1 VNFGEKKML
10 NIKNELLADLI
21 PETAA
26 NINGGQGEQGQGQ
39 QGGKED
45 KSKFNYSRYL
55 KALGIAYLSPPE
67 VGSITDKEALLA
79 QYQGWE
85 D

>member
-1 VNFGEKKML
+1 ML
-10 NIKNELLADLI
+10 NIKNELLADLSS
-21 PETAA
+21 ETAA
-26 NINGGQGEQGQGQ
+26 NINGGQAEQGE

-45 KSKFNYSRYL
+45 KSKFNYNRYL
-55 KALGIAYLSPPE
+55 KALGISYLSPPE

>member
-1 VNFGEKKML
+1 ML
-10 NIKNELLADLI
+10 NIKNELLAELTS
-21 PETAA
+21 ETAA

-39 QGGKED
+39 QGEQGGKED
-45 KSKFNYSRYL
+45 KSQFNYNRYL